1 MDMQDKEFDTLF
13 RSKLENFEA
22 APTSQVWDGIVEGL
36 HGKRRYAVLLPWL
49 SIAASVLVLVAAGIL
64 FVPQKTAVK
73 PLVDHGIAATPVA
86 PQVVKLSQAI
96 PQQQPIAQT
105 PAVAP
110 APVKVNRMA
119 QVRPVKTSTETAVTN
134 TTPETVPANV
144 NASQPH
150 EQQIIAAVQPI
161 EVISPVA
168 PGSQTQIIAPQTID
182 MPVAANT
189 KPVIAAAMPNIADK
203 QQSIAAARP
212 KHKAHGIGGFLN
224 TVIAAVDKRKDKI
237 IEFTESDDDDGS
249 NVTAV
254 NLGILKFKKDKA
266 EVSSL
271 TK

>member
-1 MDMQDKEFDTLF
+1 MQDKEFDSLI

-49 SIAASVLVLVAAGIL
+49 SIAAGVLVLVAAGIL
-64 FVPQKTAVK
+64 FIPQKTAIK
-73 PLVDHGIAATPVA
+73 PLVNHEIAKTPVA
-86 PQVVKLSQAI
+86 PQAIKPSQAI
-96 PQQQPIAQT
+96 LQQPGITQI
-105 PAVAP
+105 PAAALVP
-110 APVKVNRMA
+110 VNRMA
-119 QVRPVKTSTETAVTN
+119 QVKPAKINTESAVTSTASETA
-134 TTPETVPANV
+134 PANV
-144 NASQPH
+144 NAAQPH
-150 EQQIIAAVQPI
+150 EQQIIAAVQPK
-161 EVISPVA
+161 EVISPEA
-168 PGSQTQIIAPQTID
+168 PVLQTQIAPQTVD
-182 MPVAANT
+182 MPVAAT
-189 KPVIAAAMPNIADK
+189 IKPVIAAAMPNIVDK
-203 QQSIAAARP
+203 QSIAAARP

-271 TK
+271 PK

>member
-1 MDMQDKEFDTLF
+1 MDMQDKEFDSLF

-49 SIAASVLVLVAAGIL
+49 SIAAGVLVLVAAGIL
-64 FVPQKTAVK
+64 FIPQKTTVK
-73 PLVDHGIAATPVA
+73 PTVSDGIAKTPVA
-86 PQVVKLSQAI
+86 PQVVKPSPAI
-96 PQQQPIAQT
+96 PQHQGITQT
-105 PAVAP
+105 PVVAP
-110 APVKVNRMA
+110 APVNRLA
-119 QVRPVKTSTETAVTN
+119 QVRPVKTNTETAVTKIA
-134 TTPETVPANV
+134 PETVPANV
-144 NASQPH
+144 NAAQPH
-150 EQQIIAAVQPI
+150 EQQIIAAVQPK
-161 EVISPVA
+161 EVISPEA
-168 PGSQTQIIAPQTID
+168 PVLQTQIAPQTVD
-182 MPVAANT
+182 MPVAAT
-189 KPVIAAAMPNIADK
+189 IKPVIAAAMPNIVDK
-203 QQSIAAARP
+203 QSIAAARP

-271 TK
+271 PK

>member
-1 MDMQDKEFDTLF
+1 MQDKEFDTLF

-49 SIAASVLVLVAAGIL
+49 SIAASVLVLVASGVL
-64 FVPQKTAVK
+64 FIPQKTAVK
-73 PLVDHGIAATPVA
+73 PSASHEIAKTQVT
-86 PQVVKLSQAI
+86 PQVIKPSPAI
-96 PQQQPIAQT
+96 PQQQGIAQT

-110 APVKVNRMA
+110 APVNRMA
-119 QVRPVKTSTETAVTN
+119 QVKPVKTSTETAVTS
-134 TTPETVPANV
+134 TAPETVPANV
-144 NASQPH
+144 NAAQPH
-150 EQQIIAAVQPI
+150 EQQIIAAVQPK
-161 EVISPVA
+161 EVISPEA
-168 PGSQTQIIAPQTID
+168 PDWQTQTAPQTVD
-182 MPVAANT
+182 MPVAAT
-189 KPVIAAAMPNIADK
+189 IKPVIAAAMPNIVDK
-203 QQSIAAARP
+203 LSIASARP

-237 IEFTESDDDDGS
+237 IEFTDSNDDDGS

-271 TK
+271 AK

>member
-1 MDMQDKEFDTLF
+1 MQDKEFDTLF

-64 FVPQKTAVK
+64 FIPQKTAVK
-73 PLVDHGIAATPVA
+73 PLVSPEIAKTPVS
-86 PQVVKLSQAI
+86 PQVVKPSQAI
-96 PQQQPIAQT
+96 PQQGIAQT

-110 APVKVNRMA
+110 APGIRMA
-119 QVRPVKTSTETAVTN
+119 QVKPAKTKEETVVTSV
-134 TTPETVPANV
+134 TPETVPANV
-144 NASQPH
+144 NAAQPH
-150 EQQIIAAVQPI
+150 EQQIIASVQPK
-161 EVISPVA
+161 EVISPEA
-168 PGSQTQIIAPQTID
+168 PSLQTQITPQAVD
-182 MPVAANT
+182 VPVAAT
-189 KPVIAAAMPNIADK
+189 IKPVIAAAMPNIADK
-203 QQSIAAARP
+203 QQSIASARP
-212 KHKAHGIGGFLN
+212 KRKAHGIGGLLN

-271 TK
+271 AK